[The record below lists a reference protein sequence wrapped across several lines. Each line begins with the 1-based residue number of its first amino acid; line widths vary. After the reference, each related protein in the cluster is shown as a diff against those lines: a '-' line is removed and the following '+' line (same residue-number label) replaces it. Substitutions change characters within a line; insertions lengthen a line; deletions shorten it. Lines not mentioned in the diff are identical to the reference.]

1 MIYMAGNFH
10 NVTGNHKFTGT
21 FIYKEL
27 DYEYVLYLPRFNPD
41 ERLEVISKFGNRMQG
56 TKFCLDIKPDDIT
69 KFIDSNQVSAY
80 VIVNQVGS
88 DETASGTLQIYNWC
102 PKNKRKREDNN
113 EPLDYPLV
121 WINDVCR
128 ITVGEQAKLPVSP
141 VGALFFVME
150 QLTLQNLGKT
160 DIYLFVDKTN
170 DTNKTALKNLYSTK
184 YGFILNS
191 EDHDLC
197 RNHKAGEHLMVMKK
211 PGLENNSEILN
222 LSFLGSATNRRRL
235 SGFKKKS
242 FLTTSPIVTGGK
254 KNMNRNKKTKRNRKI
269 KRKHNHSKRHALK
282 KSF

>member
-1 MIYMAGNFH
+1 MAGNFN

-27 DYEYVLYLPRFNPD
+27 DYEYTLYLPRFNRH

-56 TKFCLDIKPDDIT
+56 DKVCLDVNKKTIEGYIK
-69 KFIDSNQVSAY
+69 FNQVSAY

-102 PKNKRKREDNN
+102 PEEDDS

-128 ITVGEQAKLPVSP
+128 ITVAGQDKLPVSP
-141 VGALFFVME
+141 VGALFYVME
-150 QLTLQNLGKT
+150 QLTVQNLGKR
-160 DIYLFVDKTN
+160 DIYLFVDITN
-170 DTNKTALKNLYSTK
+170 ETNKSTLKHIYSTK

-191 EDHDLC
+191 EDNVLC
-197 RNHKAGEHLMVMKK
+197 RKHKAGDHLMVMKR
-211 PGLENNSEILN
+211 PGLEND
-222 LSFLGSATNRRRL
+222 
-235 SGFKKKS
+235 SGHLDLS
-242 FLTTSPIVTGGK
+242 FLTTSSLITGGK
-254 KNMNRNKKTKRNRKI
+254 KNKKKKTKRNRKI

>member
-1 MIYMAGNFH
+1 MAGNFN

-27 DYEYVLYLPRFNPD
+27 DYEYVLYLPRFNSD

-56 TKFCLDIKPDDIT
+56 TKLCLDLNEETIEGY
-69 KFIDSNQVSAY
+69 IDYNQVSAY

-102 PKNKRKREDNN
+102 PKRKNI
-113 EPLDYPLV
+113 DYPLV

-150 QLTLQNLGKT
+150 QLTVQNLGKR
-160 DIYLFVDKTN
+160 DIYLFVDTTKE
-170 DTNKTALKNLYSTK
+170 DEKIKLKYVYSTN

-197 RNHKAGEHLMVMKK
+197 RKHKAGEHLIAMKK
-211 PGLENNSEILN
+211 PGLENNSEVLN
-222 LSFLGSATNRRRL
+222 F
-235 SGFKKKS
+235 S
-242 FLTTSPIVTGGK
+242 FLTTSPSVTGGK
-254 KNMNRNKKTKRNRKI
+254 KNRNRNKKTKRNRKI
-269 KRKHNHSKRHALK
+269 NRKHNHSKRHALK

>member
-1 MIYMAGNFH
+1 MAGNFH

-27 DYEYVLYLPRFNPD
+27 DYEYTFYLPEFESD
-41 ERLEVISKFGNRMQG
+41 EKDEVITKFGNRMQKDADG
-56 TKFCLDIKPDDIT
+56 NAKFCLDIDEETIT
-69 KFIDSNQVSAY
+69 NFIDLNQVSAY

-102 PKNKRKREDNN
+102 PRRKNI
-113 EPLDYPLV
+113 DYPLV

-128 ITVGEQAKLPVSP
+128 ITVAEQKLPVSP

-150 QLTLQNLGKT
+150 QLTLQNLGKR
-160 DIYLFVDKTN
+160 DIYLFVDTK
-170 DTNKTALKNLYSTK
+170 KEAEKIKLKYVYSTN

-197 RNHKAGEHLMVMKK
+197 RKHKAGEHLIVMKK
-211 PGLENNSEILN
+211 PGLENNSGN
-222 LSFLGSATNRRRL
+222 LDL
-235 SGFKKKS
+235 S

-254 KNMNRNKKTKRNRKI
+254 KNKKKKTKRNRKI
-269 KRKHNHSKRHALK
+269 KRKHNHSKRHALT

>member
-1 MIYMAGNFH
+1 MAGNFH

-27 DYEYVLYLPRFNPD
+27 DYEYVLYLPRYNRH
-41 ERLEVISKFGNRMQG
+41 ERLEVISKFGNRMQKDADG
-56 TKFCLDIKPDDIT
+56 NAKFCLDINKKTIEGYI
-69 KFIDSNQVSAY
+69 KFNQVSAY

-102 PKNKRKREDNN
+102 PEEDDS

-128 ITVGEQAKLPVSP
+128 ITVAEQKLPVSP

-150 QLTLQNLGKT
+150 QLTLQNLEKT

-170 DTNKTALKNLYSTK
+170 DTNKTILKNIYSTN

-191 EDHDLC
+191 EDHALC
-197 RNHKAGEHLMVMKK
+197 KTHTAGEHLIAMKK
-211 PGLENNSEILN
+211 PGLENNSEVLN
-222 LSFLGSATNRRRL
+222 F
-235 SGFKKKS
+235 S

-254 KNMNRNKKTKRNRKI
+254 KNRNKNKNKKTKRNRKI
-269 KRKHNHSKRHALK
+269 KRKHNHSKRHALT

>member
-1 MIYMAGNFH
+1 MAENFN
-10 NVTGNHKFTGT
+10 NVTGKHKFTGT

-27 DYEYVLYLPRFNPD
+27 DYEYTLYLPRFNSH
-41 ERLEVISKFGNRMQG
+41 ERLEVISKFGNRMQAD
-56 TKFCLDIKPDDIT
+56 KFCLDINEETIAG
-69 KFIDSNQVSAY
+69 FIDLNQVSAY

-102 PKNKRKREDNN
+102 PRRKNI
-113 EPLDYPLV
+113 DYPLV

-128 ITVGEQAKLPVSP
+128 ITVAGQDKLTVSP

-170 DTNKTALKNLYSTK
+170 DTNKITLKNIYSTK

-191 EDHDLC
+191 EDQDLC
-197 RNHKAGEHLMVMKK
+197 RKHKAGNHLMVMKK
-211 PGLENNSEILN
+211 TGLENNSEVLN
-222 LSFLGSATNRRRL
+222 LSFL
-235 SGFKKKS
+235 
-242 FLTTSPIVTGGK
+242 TTPQLITGGK
-254 KNMNRNKKTKRNRKI
+254 KNRNRNKNTKRNRKI
-269 KRKHNHSKRHALK
+269 KRKRKHNHSKRHALT